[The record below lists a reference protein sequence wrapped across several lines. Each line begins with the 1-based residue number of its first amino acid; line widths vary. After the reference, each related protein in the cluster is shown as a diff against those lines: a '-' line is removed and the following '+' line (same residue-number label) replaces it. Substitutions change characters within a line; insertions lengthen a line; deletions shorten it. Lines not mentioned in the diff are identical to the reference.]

1 MTEPTNQQIDRILLN
16 VKRSGYIQVF
26 NELEKSRAQ
35 AERLADALKRAEQTI
50 RNLGNGWLSG
60 DGQEIALNEARN
72 ICEAL
77 EDWRN
82 STDVP
87 S

>member
-35 AERLADALKRAEQTI
+35 AERLAAALDYCLLQ
-50 RNLGNGWLSG
+50 LSAYEG
-60 DGQEIALNEARN
+60 YMLDMAR
-72 ICEAL
+72 EAL
-77 EDWRN
+77 EEYRL
-82 STDVP
+82 SQEI
-87 S
+87 